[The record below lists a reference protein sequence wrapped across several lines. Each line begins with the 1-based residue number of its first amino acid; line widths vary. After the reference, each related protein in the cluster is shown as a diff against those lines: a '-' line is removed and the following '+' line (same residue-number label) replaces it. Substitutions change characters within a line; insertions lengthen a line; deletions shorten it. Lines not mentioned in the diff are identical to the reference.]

1 TSRIDEEPVKPGQ
14 TFTFSIQKAVPTA
27 TNGSSYEMERRSEP
41 VEQPATPQPDNQS
54 RQEEEE
60 VEFVKPEPKKVMS
73 LFQKEEI
80 NRPSIAKKEEAPAGN
95 HYNNDYYE
103 EIKEKAMKRAHE
115 RFEKLRQ
122 MRALNQTPE
131 EFREKMDTPAY
142 MRKNVKLQDV
152 RHSSE
157 PNISKY
163 NLNDENE
170 ILGNNRFLHDNVD

>member
-1 TSRIDEEPVKPGQ
+1 DQNR
-14 TFTFSIQKAVPTA
+14 
-27 TNGSSYEMERRSEP
+27 
-41 VEQPATPQPDNQS
+41 
-54 RQEEEE
+54 EEEE
-60 VEFVKPEPKKVMS
+60 VEFIRPEPKRVNS
-73 LFQKEEI
+73 LFQKEDV
-80 NRPSIAKKEEAPAGN
+80 PPSSIAKKEESSSGN
-95 HYNNDYYE
+95 PYSNDYYE
-103 EIKEKAMKRAHE
+103 EIKEKAMRRAHE

-131 EFREKMDTPAY
+131 EFKEKMETPAY

-157 PNISKY
+157 SNISKY

>member
-1 TSRIDEEPVKPGQ
+1 
-14 TFTFSIQKAVPTA
+14 
-27 TNGSSYEMERRSEP
+27 M
-41 VEQPATPQPDNQS
+41 
-54 RQEEEE
+54 
-60 VEFVKPEPKKVMS
+60 PEPRKVMS
-73 LFQKEEI
+73 LFQKEEV
-80 NRPSIAKKEEAPAGN
+80 NRPSIVKKEEVS
-95 HYNNDYYE
+95 YNNDYYE

-131 EFREKMDTPAY
+131 EFKEKMDTPAY

-157 PNISKY
+157 SSISKY